1 MIKRVLAVLLT
12 TTLTACATTQAE
24 TTRVYI
30 SDGSKQCLK
39 VNVPINEHLALLTE
53 NNVDASNPFCAE
65 LNGMSYM
72 SVCGGATGKIHVF
85 DIDVNDLTTAKALGF
100 KEADKLRPSVSI
112 KPRQCPAPA
121 KTPNKKVM

>member
-1 MIKRVLAVLLT
+1 MIKRALAILFA
-12 TTLTACATTQAE
+12 TTLTACASAQPE

-53 NNVDASNPFCAE
+53 NNVDASNPFCGE

-85 DIDVNDLTTAKALGF
+85 DIDVNDLSTAKALGF
-100 KEADKLRPSVSI
+100 KEADKLRPSVTI
-112 KPRQCPAPA
+112 EPRLCPTPEKAPS
-121 KTPNKKVM
+121 KKVM